1 MNSDTIASHFYASV
15 DLYYHGGGYPQEVL
29 VKKVLSDTKIILHY
43 LYPYQISLENEDFGD
58 CYRYYIFNG
67 GYFTP
72 CFLKNV
78 FYTKCLVQEIMT
90 SEIFSMFFF
99 FSFIWSFKSWFPLWP
114 LFTRMDHVRNKCK
127 IIFKNP

>member
-1 MNSDTIASHFYASV
+1 M
-15 DLYYHGGGYPQEVL
+15 DLYYHGGGSPQEVL

-99 FSFIWSFKSWFPLWP
+99 SPTSEALKVDSHYGPFSLNGSW
-114 LFTRMDHVRNKCK
+114 
-127 IIFKNP
+127 